1 MKLKEKHNNEGFT
14 LIEMLIAVAIVA
26 ILVSLAVPNYSRY
39 VARGKLTAAQA
50 DVALVALKF
59 ENRYQRVLS
68 YPTTAATDTAGLQA
82 LIPGWAP
89 ASESEDFNFTNV
101 NPDAAGYTVLAT
113 GTSPSVAGCVISIDN
128 LGNKTITNC
137 ASLVNDGKWL

>member
-89 ASESEDFNFTNV
+89 
-101 NPDAAGYTVLAT
+101 
-113 GTSPSVAGCVISIDN
+113 VISIDN